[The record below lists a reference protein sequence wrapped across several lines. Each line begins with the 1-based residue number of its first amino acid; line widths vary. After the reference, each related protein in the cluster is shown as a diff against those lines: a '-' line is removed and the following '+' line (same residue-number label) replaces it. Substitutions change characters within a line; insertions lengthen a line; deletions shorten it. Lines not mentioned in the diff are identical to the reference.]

1 MDQFVLKAPYSAS
14 GDQPQA
20 IEALA
25 AGIQAGMKEQILLGV
40 TGSGKTFTMA
50 SVIEKVQDHFDESIG
65 ETILRLADERQL
77 PSVVP
82 YLLAV
87 LITDQIEREGL
98 NEPVPSEQAMKWLID
113 STNLGKVTGALLAS
127 YGISM
132 PEDDEDSPKNPMR
145 SRND

>member
-1 MDQFVLKAPYSAS
+1 MSALLPE
-14 GDQPQA
+14 GFP
-20 IEALA
+20 IEIA
-25 AGIQAGMKEQILLGV
+25 
-40 TGSGKTFTMA
+40 GKTWGLRWTL
-50 SVIEKVQDHFDESIG
+50 SVIEKVQDHFNESIG

-98 NEPVPSEQAMKWLID
+98 DEPTPSEQAMKWLID

-132 PEDDEDSPKNPMR
+132 PEDEDSPKNPMR

>member
-1 MDQFVLKAPYSAS
+1 MST
-14 GDQPQA
+14 
-20 IEALA
+20 
-25 AGIQAGMKEQILLGV
+25 LLPEGFPFEIA
-40 TGSGKTFTMA
+40 GKTWGLRWTL
-50 SVIEKVQDHFDESIG
+50 SVIEKVQDHFNESIG

-98 NEPVPSEQAMKWLID
+98 DEPTPSEQAMKWLID

>member
-1 MDQFVLKAPYSAS
+1 MSA
-14 GDQPQA
+14 
-20 IEALA
+20 
-25 AGIQAGMKEQILLGV
+25 LLPEGFPFEIA
-40 TGSGKTFTMA
+40 GKTWSLRWTL

-77 PSVVP
+77 PSTVP
-82 YLLAV
+82 YLLVV

-98 NEPVPSEQAMKWLID
+98 DEPIPSEQAMKWLID
-113 STNLGKVTGALLAS
+113 STNLGKVTGALLSS